1 VSTIGLPT
9 AASIERV
16 ESAPIP
22 RAQRVFTAASIAVLL
37 TVDVCVVSASFL
49 ASYLFRFA
57 VSDTVAGLLSLDQYL
72 RTSIAI
78 GLLCA
83 LLLALQG
90 LGDLDRGRSWPTRL
104 RAIMSAVS
112 TALVAGV
119 VFTFDQDQRLSRAW
133 LAVGWTFAIC
143 GLVMW
148 RTAAPAAHIALRRH
162 LSTRPRLVVVGANL
176 VGQELARELEAR
188 YDILGYIDNGADL
201 DGALDRPLLAP
212 IAELDAIVRMHGVD
226 EIIIALPQDRREQ
239 IDRVIARGFGRPVEV
254 KLLAEYTELLP
265 HRLEVGRFGSRAYIG
280 FAPVARVTWVKRAAD
295 LVGGAFALVVAAPVL
310 LGISLAVKLDSPG
323 PVFYRQRRIG
333 KDGRPFEML
342 KFRSM
347 CEDAEHML
355 TVLRER
361 NEATGP
367 LFKIRRDPRVTR
379 VGRVLRRLSLDE
391 LPQLINVVTGSMSLV
406 GPRPPLP
413 AEVERYEEWQLG
425 RLQARPGMT
434 GLWQVSGRSE
444 VPFNDMVRLDL
455 HYVRNWSI
463 GLDLEIMLRTIPAV
477 LANRGAY

>member
-1 VSTIGLPT
+1 MSTMGVST
-9 AASIERV
+9 RV
-16 ESAPIP
+16 PLEHIESAPVP
-22 RAQRVFTAASIAVLL
+22 RAQSIFTAASIAVLL

-49 ASYLFRFA
+49 VSYLIRFA
-57 VSDTVAGLLSLDQYL
+57 VSDTIAGLLSFDQYVG
-72 RTSIAI
+72 TSIAI

-119 VFTFDQDQRLSRAW
+119 ILTFDQDQRLSRAW
-133 LAVGWTFAIC
+133 LAVGWTLAIF
-143 GLVMW
+143 GLVAW

-176 VGQELARELEAR
+176 VGQELARELESR
-188 YDILGYIDNGADL
+188 YDVLGYIDNGADI
-201 DGALDRPLLAP
+201 DGTLDRPLLAP
-212 IAELDAIVRMHGVD
+212 IAELDSIVRTHGID

-239 IDRVIARGFGRPVEV
+239 IDRVIARGFGRPVDV
-254 KLLAEYTELLP
+254 KLLAEYSELLP

-295 LVGGAFALVVAAPVL
+295 LVLASLGLVVAAPLL
-310 LGISLAVKLDSPG
+310 LGIAIALKLDTAG
-323 PVFYRQRRIG
+323 PVFYRQRRLG
-333 KDGRPFEML
+333 KDGRPFDML

-347 CEDAEHML
+347 CQDAEHML
-355 TVLRER
+355 TVLQDR
-361 NEATGP
+361 NEASGP

-379 VGRVLRRLSLDE
+379 VGRILRRLSLDE
-391 LPQLINVVTGSMSLV
+391 LPQLFNVFAGSMSLV

-413 AEVERYEEWQLG
+413 SEVAKYEEWQLG

-434 GLWQVSGRSE
+434 GLWQVSGRSD